1 MTRRE
6 IERVAAAVKA
16 AQGDMTEASLSL
28 RIGRAVLGTGT
39 AVSWK
44 KWLTATGWPVS
55 IVADMAEEQVRAGK
69 RREAGL
75 PVVQ

>member
-16 AQGDMTEASLSL
+16 LGKGQDAPTPARISLE
-28 RIGRAVLGTGT
+28 IGRAVLGTGSVE
-39 AVSWK
+39 AWK
-44 KWLTATGWPVS
+44 KWLTATGWPAS
-55 IVADMAEEQVRAGK
+55 IILEMAESEFKAGK

-75 PVVQ
+75 

>member
-6 IERVAAAVKA
+6 IERVAAAVRES
-16 AQGDMTEASLSL
+16 QRDLTEASLSL

-39 AVSWK
+39 PISWK
-44 KWLTATGWPVS
+44 KWLAATGWPASLV
-55 IVADMAEEQVRAGK
+55 VDMADEQVRAGK

-75 PVVQ
+75 G